1 MNHLLHN
8 VIKMLNSWWY
18 KYQKTVLVICG
29 LASFYLIFLIFQT
42 AHLNADL
49 QRQAN
54 LLETQISQ
62 IVTDNQNLDF
72 KLKYY
77 STEYAK
83 ELEARKLNFQ
93 KQGETTLI
101 VDKDSQIASI
111 NNDFNNTLASQAYP
125 NWRIWWDFIFQN

>member
-1 MNHLLHN
+1 
-8 VIKMLNSWWY
+8 MLNSWWF
-18 KYQKTVLVICG
+18 KYQKTVLIICG
-29 LASFYLIFLIFQT
+29 IVSLYLIILIFQT
-42 AHLNADL
+42 AHLNANL

-62 IVTDNQNLDF
+62 LDDDNQNLDF

-101 VDKDSQIASI
+101 VDKDSQISSI
-111 NNDFNNTLASQAYP
+111 ENDFDNNPSSQVYP
-125 NWRIWWDFIFQN
+125 NWRIWWEFIFQN